1 MSTVAEQAKDAVNE
15 GQNKAAGVA
24 SQVSAKA
31 AEISERVKG
40 ASHRAA
46 DTVRDQYGHLEHRA
60 KDAYERARQTGQ
72 EWEHGIESYV
82 QRQPVISVLVAAA
95 VGVILG
101 MLWKRR

>member
-1 MSTVAEQAKDAVNE
+1 MSNVSDQVTDAVNE
-15 GQNKAAGVA
+15 GQDKAAGVA

-31 AEISERVKG
+31 AEISDRVKD

-46 DTVRDQYGHLEHRA
+46 DTIRDQYGHLENRA

-82 QRQPVISVLVAAA
+82 QRQPVTSLLIAAG
-95 VGVILG
+95 VGVMLG
-101 MLWKRR
+101 ILWKRR